1 MTIAQAADRLAP
13 VTSTDTLELELEA
26 HRRELV
32 AYCYRMLGS
41 GFEAEDAVQETLVR
55 AWKNFD
61 TFEGRS
67 AVRSWLYKI
76 ATNVCL
82 DMLRSA
88 QRRARPIDLGPAI
101 KADGHVADQTAHE
114 DWVHPMQDERVLD
127 AGADP
132 AEVAEYRET
141 IRLAFVAAL
150 QHLPARQRAVLI
162 LREVLRWQATEVA
175 ELLETS
181 VASVNSALQRAR
193 ATLDGLDLDSA
204 DAQADP
210 SQDEVVAKYMQ
221 YFVDYDIESLVK
233 LLSYEVKFCMPPY
246 PMWLNSPEDVGAWM
260 IGPGAACRGSRM
272 IPTRANGC
280 PAFAQ
285 YRPVPDEP
293 GVWRPWNLQ
302 VLRVKDGKIAS
313 IDNFLNTELFGF
325 FGLPNEIRE
334 TDEIEQRA

>member
-1 MTIAQAADRLAP
+1 
-13 VTSTDTLELELEA
+13 
-26 HRRELV
+26 
-32 AYCYRMLGS
+32 MLGS

-82 DMLRSA
+82 DMLRSS
-88 QRRARPIDLGPAI
+88 QRRARPIDLGPAV
-101 KADGHVADQTAHE
+101 KPDGHIADPTAHE
-114 DWVHPMQDERVLD
+114 EWVHPMQDDRVLD
-127 AGADP
+127 TGADP

-162 LREVLRWQATEVA
+162 LREVLRWQASEVA
-175 ELLETS
+175 TLLETS

-193 ATLDGLDLDSA
+193 ATLDGLDLDA
-204 DAQADP
+204 TEATPDP
-210 SQDEVVAKYMQ
+210 AQDEVVAKYMK
-221 YFVDYDIESLVK
+221 YFVDYDIDALVT
-233 LLSYEVKFCMPPY
+233 LLSDEVKFCMPPY
-246 PMWLNSPEDVGAWM
+246 PMWLNSPQDVGYWM
-260 IGPGAACRGSRM
+260 LGPGAPCRGSKM
-272 IPTRANGC
+272 IPTTANGC

-285 YRPVPDEP
+285 YRPVPDEA

-302 VLRVKDGKIAS
+302 VLRVKDGKIVS

-325 FGLPNEIRE
+325 FALPNEIRE